1 MQLSK
6 DFIRDGDTRL
16 LTTMHSREDENPHK
30 YDTRR
35 INTA

>member
-6 DFIRDGDTRL
+6 DFIRDDVTRL
-16 LTTMHSREDENPHK
+16 LTTMHSREKENPHK
-30 YDTRR
+30 YDRR